1 MEKLINFYQKK
12 IKLILGIIT
21 CVCLINC
28 IINIF
33 FKNVKIS
40 SSFLGFGL
48 SILFFFLA
56 WGMCFI
62 VLGFQ
67 KINPFCPKSI
77 FKFFCFFI
85 IIISTIGIIYGV
97 IQDTILCLL
106 KDNEDVFPFVYST
119 APAGFVYGSIFLYRK
134 TFGNDVETEVLKEEI
149 TDENKKRK
157 IRKNIIIFGS
167 GFAGAIIVC
176 VFVFSTFL
184 KSEPYLYS
192 IQLIEN
198 NQEILNYLGENYKL
212 PKIVSGSI
220 STNGNGTGTASIS
233 YKIKGKNGVSRVY
246 VDAIKE
252 NGIWNYR
259 KIIFYKEKGKADSI
273 DLLLISE

>member
-28 IINIF
+28 VINIF

-106 KDNEDVFPFVYST
+106 DNEDVFPFVYST

-157 IRKNIIIFGS
+157 IRKTIIIFGS

-212 PKIVSGSI
+212 RKIVSGSI